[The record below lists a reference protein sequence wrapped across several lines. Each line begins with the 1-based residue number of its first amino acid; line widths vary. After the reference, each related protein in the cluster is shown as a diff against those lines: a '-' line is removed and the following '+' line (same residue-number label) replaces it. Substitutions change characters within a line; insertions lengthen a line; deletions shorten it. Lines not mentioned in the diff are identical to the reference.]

1 MNGPALACSQSMHA
15 IVCAQTATN
24 GASKASALTV
34 RTIQKTSA
42 SSALGHEK
50 PDARHDEEKPAP
62 QIQAERLY
70 RDDTS
75 PYDPFWDGPRLV
87 PAFVAQLLGQVM
99 PERRE
104 TTVVETA
111 YGRAIS
117 PRKALLLDR
126 KS

>member
-1 MNGPALACSQSMHA
+1 MPA
-15 IVCAQTATN
+15 IVPVRIDTA
-24 GASKASALTV
+24 GGSRAWAA
-34 RTIQKTSA
+34 RAHAIQKTSA
-42 SSALGHEK
+42 SSALGRENA
-50 PDARHDEEKPAP
+50 DAHGAQEETASSNGV
-62 QIQAERLY
+62 ERLC

-75 PYDPFWDGPRLV
+75 TFDPFWDGPRLV

-104 TTVVETA
+104 TVMVETA
-111 YGRAIS
+111 YGRAVL

>member
-1 MNGPALACSQSMHA
+1 MNGPALAYGQCMNA

-24 GASKASALTV
+24 GASRAPAVSV
-34 RTIQKTSA
+34 RTVQKTSA
-42 SSALGHEK
+42 SSALGDDK

-62 QIQAERLY
+62 QIQVERLY
-70 RDDTS
+70 RDDTP

-87 PAFVAQLLGQVM
+87 PTFVAQLLGQVM